1 MNSSPNSDAVAEKI
15 QNPVLLKVMTG
26 GGSDEPTSI
35 LVELDIP
42 PQVID
47 FAKPPGSEGHRAT
60 IRVKPES
67 SEQQAQN
74 DAKIKAA
81 REFLISVLG
90 ETPQWLRS
98 ARAFVAQATPD
109 QLRKIALSPL
119 IRAIRLN
126 RRLELSR

>member
-1 MNSSPNSDAVAEKI
+1 MTSSPNSDVVAEKI
-15 QNPVLLKVMTG
+15 QNPVLLEVITG
-26 GGSDEPTSI
+26 AGSDEPTSV

-42 PQVID
+42 SQVID
-47 FAKPPGSEGHRAT
+47 FEKQPGPEGQRAA

-74 DAKIKAA
+74 EAKIKAA

-109 QLRKIALSPL
+109 QLRTIALSPL